1 MRSGPI
7 LVPSSRAGNLRAGV
21 LVEWLTIAWM
31 VVEAAVSVKA
41 GIAAGSIA
49 LLAFGIDSVI
59 ELVSAGALLRRLVLE
74 RDSAAVDAQ
83 RIERAER
90 VASRVVG
97 WSLVA
102 LAVYVTLNSGY
113 NLWTHAVPDVSLMGL
128 AIAVGAVIVMPI
140 LVRVKLRVA
149 TSINSAALKSD
160 AMCGAVCA
168 YMAGTLLVGLA
179 LRAAFGWW
187 WADPVAAL
195 GIVYFIVR
203 EAREALTDRCGCET
217 GFSGR

>member
-1 MRSGPI
+1 MNDAP
-7 LVPSSRAGNLRAGV
+7 VPVRDGRAHDVRAGV
-21 LVEWLTIAWM
+21 VVEWFTIGWM
-31 VVEAAVSVKA
+31 VVEAAVSLSA
-41 GIAAGSIA
+41 GTAAGSIA
-49 LLAFGIDSVI
+49 LMAFGIDSVI
-59 ELVSAGALLRRLVLE
+59 ELVSAGVLLWRLDLE
-74 RDSAAVDAQ
+74 RDSSPADSQ
-83 RIERAER
+83 RVERAEG

-102 LAVYVTLNSGY
+102 LAVYVTLDSGY
-113 NLWTHAVPDVSLMGL
+113 DLWAHVAPAASPWGM
-128 AIAVGAVIVMPI
+128 AISAGAVVVMPI

-160 AMCGAVCA
+160 AMCGVVCA
-168 YMAGTLLVGLA
+168 YMAGTLLVGLM

-203 EAREALTDRCGCET
+203 EAREALTDHCGCET
-217 GFSGR
+217 ACG